1 MDGEVLKTQE
11 GRLQHIQSKSSF
23 PTADTV
29 RCPQLPNPL
38 VPGCLF
44 LTEPG
49 TIARKANSVSNVRY
63 PYGNPVV
70 PRLPQ
75 RASYEDSLFLASRTS
90 QPMAALP
97 NIPAGGARGKLN
109 QSLPDNT
116 TLQVSPRNIPHGAEQ
131 TGAVEDV
138 AKLPSW
144 LAPQVESKAPCE
156 VHIPRHQQ
164 LPPSARH
171 YVSRPF
177 SEEVSTIA
185 ATPES
190 DSPTQHQHQSPDMG
204 PEVPK
209 ELVTGS
215 REIEA
220 GPSNRPASISPD
232 YMLVGAHISGN
243 QLVLLNREGQIVHQL
258 TETDLDANTSHSE
271 TCVDGNLVSARAK
284 SPPSEDTV
292 PAAPQLLPPPP
303 SRLTGTRPPPPTAA
317 DGARAHGQ
325 LQGRTSKDSN
335 FRSENSKVACSS
347 FPEVDNDGRQLVPTA
362 QDPVGDPKDQ

>member
-1 MDGEVLKTQE
+1 MDGEALKNQE

-23 PTADTV
+23 LTADTV
-29 RCPQLPNPL
+29 RCPQLQNPL

-44 LTEPG
+44 PAEPG
-49 TIARKANSVSNVRY
+49 AVARKANSVSNVRY

-75 RASYEDSLFLASRTS
+75 RASYEDSLLASRTS
-90 QPMAALP
+90 QSVAALP
-97 NIPAGGARGKLN
+97 NILAGGTRGKLN

-116 TLQVSPRNIPHGAEQ
+116 LQVSPRNIPFGAEQ

-144 LAPQVESKAPCE
+144 LAPQVESKPPCE
-156 VHIPRHQQ
+156 VHMPLHQQ
-164 LPPSARH
+164 LPPSARLC
-171 YVSRPF
+171 VSRPF

-185 ATPES
+185 VTPES
-190 DSPTQHQHQSPDMG
+190 DSPTQHQHQSADMG

-209 ELVTGS
+209 ELVTDS

-284 SPPSEDTV
+284 SPPSDDTV

-325 LQGRTSKDSN
+325 LQGRTTRDSN
-335 FRSENSKVACSS
+335 SRSENSKVACSS
-347 FPEVDNDGRQLVPTA
+347 FPEVDNDGRQLVTTA
-362 QDPVGDPKDQ
+362 QDPAVAPKDQ